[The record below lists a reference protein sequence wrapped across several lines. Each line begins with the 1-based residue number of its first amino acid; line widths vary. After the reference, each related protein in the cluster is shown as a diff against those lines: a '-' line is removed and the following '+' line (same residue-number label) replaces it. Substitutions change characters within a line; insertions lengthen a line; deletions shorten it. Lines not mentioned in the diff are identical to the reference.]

1 VGVRVS
7 EVHADGVVA
16 VLGTNGVEPFGDNG
30 EGLVPLNLFEDRC
43 ALVVDPATNDGLAKT
58 IRVFVKLLQRRTLR
72 ADESLREHIVLVAPD
87 ALHGAITNLDLQTAG
102 GLTQRAGSNNSAVSR
117 NEIGHAAMLAGVRR
131 MHPTTYFARMEL
143 VPLCTLEASLGDMHM
158 VGAGPA
164 GARTVAEVSGGTV
177 TGERL
182 VGTVKGNAAADWML
196 TSSAGIATL
205 DVRVVVETD
214 DGALIY
220 ITYEGR
226 ADWSD
231 GPGTKPIYM
240 APKFETSDDRYAWL
254 NAVQAV
260 GKGQLGRGT
269 VTYEIAEVR

>member
-1 VGVRVS
+1 
-7 EVHADGVVA
+7 
-16 VLGTNGVEPFGDNG
+16 
-30 EGLVPLNLFEDRC
+30 
-43 ALVVDPATNDGLAKT
+43 
-58 IRVFVKLLQRRTLR
+58 
-72 ADESLREHIVLVAPD
+72 
-87 ALHGAITNLDLQTAG
+87 
-102 GLTQRAGSNNSAVSR
+102 
-117 NEIGHAAMLAGVRR
+117 MLAGVRR
-131 MHPTTYFARMEL
+131 MHPTTYGARMEL
-143 VPLCTLEASLGDMHM
+143 VPLCTLDASLGDMHM

-182 VGTVKGNAAADWML
+182 AGTVKGNAAADWML